1 MSKQKNNAINVV
13 TDQTRIAYHEA
24 GHAVVSLH
32 LKLPFTAVSLRTLE
46 IPMNTF
52 KNGQIV
58 NEIHIVTEGII
69 WPNERKEKA
78 SKDALAGLLDLR
90 EAVVSMAGPICEVM
104 IVGTRDQKATLA
116 AQGDLKGIMISCRAA
131 MYPGKPS
138 QEWESVKMEDDL
150 INAVTTQAADLLT
163 EKWDSVVAV
172 ATLLL
177 EKEYL
182 KYSEVVEIVYP
193 KRGTD

>member
-1 MSKQKNNAINVV
+1 
-13 TDQTRIAYHEA
+13 
-24 GHAVVSLH
+24 
-32 LKLPFTAVSLRTLE
+32 
-46 IPMNTF
+46 
-52 KNGQIV
+52 
-58 NEIHIVTEGII
+58 
-69 WPNERKEKA
+69 
-78 SKDALAGLLDLR
+78 
-90 EAVVSMAGPICEVM
+90 
-104 IVGTRDQKATLA
+104 
-116 AQGDLKGIMISCRAA
+116 

-182 KYSEVVEIVYP
+182 KYSEVVEIVYQ